1 MNISLNRI
9 QYEILNILR
18 GHHAKDPMFSMS
30 CNEISEKSG
39 CHTVPTIYKHV
50 RILESYG
57 YVAKGAKVERAN
69 GYIITKEALEMLPEE
84 IIIKKPEEKH
94 E

>member
-18 GHHAKDPMFSMS
+18 KRHAKEAMFSLS
-30 CNEISEKSG
+30 CNEISEESG
-39 CHTVPTIYKHV
+39 HTVPTIYKHV

-57 YVAKGAKVERAN
+57 YVTKGAKVERAN
-69 GYIITKEALEMLPEE
+69 GYIITKEALDMLPEE
-84 IIIKKPEEKH
+84 IIIKKKPEE
-94 E
+94 EV